1 MKIYRYIQNYK
12 VQILE
17 ESFILKEDSTLTS
30 TAKISFYD
38 INNNLI
44 DTKKYG
50 VVKLEDIYDKI
61 LKKESIDVSK
71 CYIKNF
77 SLNQYRKL
85 NNLSDKEKVDLL
97 NFTATD
103 SIFESEKVIDF
114 SLGNFIGKKVNFSN
128 THFGLGNLSFLKAE
142 FGFLGVVV

>member
-17 ESFILKEDSTLTS
+17 ESFVLDNEDTLAS

-50 VVKLEDIYDKI
+50 VVDLENIYNKI

-77 SLNQYRKL
+77 SLNQYRKE
-85 NNLSDKEKVDLL
+85 NNLSEH
-97 NFTATD
+97 
-103 SIFESEKVIDF
+103 
-114 SLGNFIGKKVNFSN
+114 NFSKLLYPN
-128 THFGLGNLSFLKAE
+128 FRKHDH
-142 FGFLGVVV
+142 

>member
-17 ESFILKEDSTLTS
+17 ESFVLNDENTLVN

-50 VVKLEDIYDKI
+50 VVDLDNIYNKI
-61 LKKESIDVSK
+61 LNKELQNFP
-71 CYIKNF
+71 KNWHCPME
-77 SLNQYRKL
+77 STDTNGSNRQKNRQKTTENKQTNQLDYQLYTKQ
-85 NNLSDKEKVDLL
+85 K
-97 NFTATD
+97 
-103 SIFESEKVIDF
+103 
-114 SLGNFIGKKVNFSN
+114 
-128 THFGLGNLSFLKAE
+128 
-142 FGFLGVVV
+142 

>member
-12 VQILE
+12 VQILK
-17 ESFILKEDSTLTS
+17 ESFQLNEENSFAS

-50 VVKLEDIYDKI
+50 VIELENIYNKI
-61 LKKESIDVSK
+61 NNKESIDLSK

-77 SLNQYRKL
+77 SLDHYM
-85 NNLSDKEKVDLL
+85 V
-97 NFTATD
+97 
-103 SIFESEKVIDF
+103 
-114 SLGNFIGKKVNFSN
+114 
-128 THFGLGNLSFLKAE
+128 FL
-142 FGFLGVVV
+142 

>member
-17 ESFILKEDSTLTS
+17 ESFVLNDENTLVN

-50 VVKLEDIYDKI
+50 VIDLDNIYNKILNKELQKLEGRKIIYTNANKQHV
-61 LKKESIDVSK
+61 IDVLKRIAVS
-71 CYIKNF
+71 YTHLTLPTI
-77 SLNQYRKL
+77 
-85 NNLSDKEKVDLL
+85 LL
-97 NFTATD
+97 
-103 SIFESEKVIDF
+103 V
-114 SLGNFIGKKVNFSN
+114 
-128 THFGLGNLSFLKAE
+128 
-142 FGFLGVVV
+142 

>member
-12 VQILE
+12 VEILE
-17 ESFILKEDSTLTS
+17 ESFVLKDEIKLTN

-50 VVKLEDIYDKI
+50 VVDLEVIYQKI
-61 LKKESIDVSK
+61 LDKESIDISK

-77 SLNQYRKL
+77 SLDEFRK
-85 NNLSDKEKVDLL
+85 KIIFLL
-97 NFTATD
+97 NT
-103 SIFESEKVIDF
+103 K
-114 SLGNFIGKKVNFSN
+114 
-128 THFGLGNLSFLKAE
+128 
-142 FGFLGVVV
+142 